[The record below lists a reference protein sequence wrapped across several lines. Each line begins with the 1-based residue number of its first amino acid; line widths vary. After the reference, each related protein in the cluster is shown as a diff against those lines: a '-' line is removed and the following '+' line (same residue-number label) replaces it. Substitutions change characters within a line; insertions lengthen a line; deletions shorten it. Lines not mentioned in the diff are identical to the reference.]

1 MSLINYIVFLTKIYV
16 INLLSLLI
24 ISISL
29 NICSRNSGYMN
40 LCQLG
45 FFGDKQQKPT
55 LVNLSKKG
63 YLGKDVEQQ
72 EKKKPQR
79 TKCRS
84 G

>member
-1 MSLINYIVFLTKIYV
+1 
-16 INLLSLLI
+16 
-24 ISISL
+24 
-29 NICSRNSGYMN
+29 MN

-72 EKKKPQR
+72 EKKKKNLREPNAEVAR
-79 TKCRS
+79 E
-84 G
+84 